1 MCVLYRY
8 HNDMTDCAVARIAGH
23 DRWQW
28 AGNGVAWCM
37 LRQHAGTGVVSLQQ
51 LAVAGARWRPV
62 WRGTADAWRCI
73 APSRPISIR
82 RPVPGDASRHPIPC
96 HGWLGGMQ
104 RGVWRH
110 GRSVHHRHHV
120 IDEPQISPARCIAAG
135 LSSRSSLLRRPSRT
149 VACTPPPDPQTH
161 PLAAVFR
168 LRSSA
173 SARRFRPLPPPGRRC
188 RALSASRPLRACRP
202 ADSCWPF
209 SSQQAGPPHPGRG

>member
-110 GRSVHHRHHV
+110 GRSV
-120 IDEPQISPARCIAAG
+120 PSPASCNRRTPDQPGALHRGRALVAG
-135 LSSRSSLLRRPSRT
+135 SVSFRAYWSHDTLSSPVKR
-149 VACTPPPDPQTH
+149 
-161 PLAAVFR
+161 
-168 LRSSA
+168 
-173 SARRFRPLPPPGRRC
+173 PPGC
-188 RALSASRPLRACRP
+188 RVRSPFGACDESV
-202 ADSCWPF
+202 A
-209 SSQQAGPPHPGRG
+209 SSQARVGACGIGRAGNFGVRRAPGNSALLTWCS